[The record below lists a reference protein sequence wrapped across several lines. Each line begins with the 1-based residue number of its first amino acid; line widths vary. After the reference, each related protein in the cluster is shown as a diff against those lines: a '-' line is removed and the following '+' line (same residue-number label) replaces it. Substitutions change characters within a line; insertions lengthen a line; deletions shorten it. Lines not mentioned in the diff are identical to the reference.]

1 MCMCVCVCVCVRVRV
16 CVHACVLNGRNTSNA
31 ITNNGIGFV
40 RLVRCLWETMSD
52 EEEVDWDCSLDRTYN
67 HPDFDTSLADY
78 GHSGVM
84 DDMDLELSVIE
95 GLSDKE
101 GKDHELNLE
110 EAEAETHSPD
120 HSDGSQQYV
129 DEPAQLNESV
139 APEDINANGAGK
151 EASSEAAVATM
162 VSKNKEH
169 ASHAHTVTEPSDEEV
184 KKALEDEICSIIS
197 VHGQAGLDMVT
208 ANAVRK
214 NLEAKFNCS
223 LRSKKN
229 FLKTS
234 LINIIDS
241 RNSSALEALPP
252 PPPPGPPPLI
262 PSPRPAAKD
271 SSTKAKTASKSK
283 KRSEEKTK
291 EFSVPT
297 VTHNDRERKKSKRQF
312 NEISDTEGEYD
323 DHNEGIY
330 ERVTQ
335 TRGVNS
341 KGARSAAKKVKH
353 TQPMTYNDGLNFEN
367 TGAVPIK
374 QSKSLYFSAKKKKRE
389 GDELFY
395 KKDDKSRRQAAEK
408 YLEASVLFLKYCKEL
423 RTRSSKNRKL
433 TTFCRDTAKTFAA
446 TAQIFANLR
455 MWEKAMISHEVSA
468 ALYFLCFQ
476 MNSNR
481 MKLARKTIMAN
492 KAISRENEKLAFMI
506 VNQSGDFLCAQ
517 QQFEYAKTAG
527 KKGRLE
533 FLFNVFGHVS
543 EDTLLS
549 RLACSK
555 DKAE

>member
-1 MCMCVCVCVCVRVRV
+1 MVVVVFARDVGGDDDGKHTPIGV
-16 CVHACVLNGRNTSNA
+16 NG
-31 ITNNGIGFV
+31 GGVFV
-40 RLVRCLWETMSD
+40 KATTTTTTRRMLQQQQQK
-52 EEEVDWDCSLDRTYN
+52 EEEEDRGGT
-67 HPDFDTSLADY
+67 FDLLA
-78 GHSGVM
+78 GKASGDGDAENRHDRIRRERRERAVRR
-84 DDMDLELSVIE
+84 E
-95 GLSDKE
+95 E
-101 GKDHELNLE
+101 GKRLK
-110 EAEAETHSPD
+110 TTT
-120 HSDGSQQYV
+120 
-129 DEPAQLNESV
+129 
-139 APEDINANGAGK
+139 K
-151 EASSEAAVATM
+151 ER
-162 VSKNKEH
+162 
-169 ASHAHTVTEPSDEEV
+169 PRGGDEEV

-353 TQPMTYNDGLNFEN
+353 TQPMT
-367 TGAVPIK
+367 
-374 QSKSLYFSAKKKKRE
+374 
-389 GDELFY
+389 
-395 KKDDKSRRQAAEK
+395 
-408 YLEASVLFLKYCKEL
+408 
-423 RTRSSKNRKL
+423 
-433 TTFCRDTAKTFAA
+433 
-446 TAQIFANLR
+446 
-455 MWEKAMISHEVSA
+455 
-468 ALYFLCFQ
+468 
-476 MNSNR
+476 
-481 MKLARKTIMAN
+481 
-492 KAISRENEKLAFMI
+492 
-506 VNQSGDFLCAQ
+506 
-517 QQFEYAKTAG
+517 
-527 KKGRLE
+527 
-533 FLFNVFGHVS
+533 
-543 EDTLLS
+543 
-549 RLACSK
+549 
-555 DKAE
+555 